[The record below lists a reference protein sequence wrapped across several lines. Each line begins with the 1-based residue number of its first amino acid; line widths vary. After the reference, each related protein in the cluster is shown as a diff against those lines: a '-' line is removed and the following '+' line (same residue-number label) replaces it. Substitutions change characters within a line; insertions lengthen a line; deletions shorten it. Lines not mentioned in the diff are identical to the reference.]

1 MGGAT
6 DYGLAIDE
14 TFRTDNE
21 ISGRNKGQNR
31 EPALDKFTNVQMDGM
46 MDKKIR
52 SATEREKQ
60 TGRGKNGQRADSCS
74 RC

>member
-14 TFRTDNE
+14 TLRTDNE

-31 EPALDKFTNVQMDGM
+31 EFALDKFTNGWNDGQK
-46 MDKKIR
+46 DSQRNRAGKTDR
-52 SATEREKQ
+52 QREKR
-60 TGRGKNGQRADSCS
+60 TKS
-74 RC
+74 RFM